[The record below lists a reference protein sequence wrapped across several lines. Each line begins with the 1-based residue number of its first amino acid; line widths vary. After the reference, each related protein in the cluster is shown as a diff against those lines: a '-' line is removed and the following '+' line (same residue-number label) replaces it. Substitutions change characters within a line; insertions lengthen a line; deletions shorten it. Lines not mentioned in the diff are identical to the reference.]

1 MFKAY
6 KYAIVVLLIA
16 GFARPIN
23 AQRNDA
29 ATEKVSRY
37 LESIRDKESSL
48 AAFFQMM
55 PKGGDLH
62 HHFSG
67 SVYAE
72 EMYELA
78 RQKNLYVDLQTFVLY
93 PSKPAD
99 SIPAV
104 MISEYKGPVNIREN
118 LINLWSVKDYVHI
131 DEASDDHFFNTFGY
145 FGLSIWGSEAELLIT
160 IKQRSI
166 KENIQY
172 IETMFVRPNYDRS
185 TQDIRNFF
193 SLYNP
198 QLLQLQ
204 ATRDERQ
211 LHDLFAKMHRELTQ
225 MQFSQYATAHVD
237 FVKKTDQA
245 SRLAPSEDSSIVIRY
260 LNYVSRTSQP
270 SDVFAQ
276 LMLSFMTVDNELL
289 LGVNIVAPEDNEISM
304 RDYWLHCQMFNYFRK
319 QFPTARST
327 MHAGELKLGLVKPED
342 LMWHIRTAVMTAGA
356 KRIGH
361 GVDLVYEQDM
371 PGLLKYMKDS
381 SIAIE
386 INLTSNE
393 FILGIKDDRHPFPIY
408 FKHGVPIVISTDDA
422 GVLRSNHSEQFVLL
436 AKRYKNV
443 TYKDIKNFVY
453 NSITY
458 SFLPIRDKQI
468 LHARLDSKFKLF
480 EQSVVKDL
488 IN

>member
-6 KYAIVVLLIA
+6 TYAVVVLLLA
-16 GFARPIN
+16 GFASPLA

-29 ATEKVSRY
+29 ATDKVSAY
-37 LESIRDKESSL
+37 LENIRDKESSL
-48 AAFFQMM
+48 AGFFQMM

-72 EMYELA
+72 EMYDLA
-78 RQKNLYVDLQTFVLY
+78 RQKNFYVNLQTFVVY
-93 PSKPAD
+93 PTKPAD

-145 FGLSIWGSEAELLIT
+145 FGPTIGGSEAELLKT

-185 TQDIRNFF
+185 NQGIRNFF
-193 SLYNP
+193 SQYNL

-204 ATRDERQ
+204 AIRDERQ
-211 LHDLFAKMHRELTQ
+211 LHDLFATMYQELIQ
-225 MQFSQYATAHVD
+225 MQFSQYANAHVD
-237 FVKKTDQA
+237 FVKKADQD
-245 SRLAPSEDSSIVIRY
+245 SRLPLSEDSSIVIRY

-276 LMLSFMTVDNELL
+276 LMLSFMTVDNQML

-304 RDYWLHCQMFNYFRK
+304 HDYWLHCQMFNYFKK
-319 QFPTARST
+319 QFPAARAT

-408 FKHGVPIVISTDDA
+408 FNHGVPIVISTDDA

-443 TYKDIKNFVY
+443 SYKDIKNFVY

-458 SFLPIRDKQI
+458 SFLPAKDKKT
-468 LHARLDSKFKLF
+468 LHERLDYKFKLF
-480 EQSVVKDL
+480 EQSVFKEL
-488 IN
+488 IK